1 MTLLFQV
8 HLHVCPLITT
18 TKETKDDKRMNAI
31 PFLKQRKAAAIRE
44 SEFTDCNPYLAAR
57 REWDERYGDQIT
69 RARNWRTMAILCS
82 LISLVACGGMIW
94 LSVHSRVVPFIAVID
109 GLGRP
114 IASGL
119 GDQTTTADERLK
131 KAVLLQWV
139 EQLRSVT
146 TDGVAQRKSID
157 RVYSHIANNSPAMS
171 FISDYYRT
179 NQPFGRAQTE
189 TASVEVRSVLP
200 TSERTIEIEWV
211 ETTRDLYG
219 SVKATE
225 HWKGTFTIAV
235 NPPSDERTARVNP
248 LGIYVVS
255 ANWSRVLQ

>member
-1 MTLLFQV
+1 
-8 HLHVCPLITT
+8 
-18 TKETKDDKRMNAI
+18 
-31 PFLKQRKAAAIRE
+31 
-44 SEFTDCNPYLAAR
+44 
-57 REWDERYGDQIT
+57 
-69 RARNWRTMAILCS
+69 
-82 LISLVACGGMIW
+82 
-94 LSVHSRVVPFIAVID
+94 
-109 GLGRP
+109 
-114 IASGL
+114 
-119 GDQTTTADERLK
+119 
-131 KAVLLQWV
+131 
-139 EQLRSVT
+139 
-146 TDGVAQRKSID
+146 
-157 RVYSHIANNSPAMS
+157 MS

-179 NQPFGRAQTE
+179 NQPFVRAQTE

-211 ETTRDLYG
+211 ETARDLYG

>member
-1 MTLLFQV
+1 MT
-8 HLHVCPLITT
+8 
-18 TKETKDDKRMNAI
+18 AI
-31 PFLKQRKAAAIRE
+31 PFLTKRKPSATRE
-44 SEFTDCNPYLAAR
+44 SGPSDYNPYLAAR

-69 RARNWRTMAILCS
+69 RARNWRTMALLCS
-82 LISLVACGGMIW
+82 LTSLVACGGMIW

-114 IASGL
+114 IASGT

-146 TDGVAQRKSID
+146 TDGVAQRKNNRPRLQPHREQQPRDVFRFGLLQSESAVCPCAEGD
-157 RVYSHIANNSPAMS
+157 RERRGPVGSANQ
-171 FISDYYRT
+171 RT
-179 NQPFGRAQTE
+179 HDRNRVGGNNAG
-189 TASVEVRSVLP
+189 SLRSVKS
-200 TSERTIEIEWV
+200 T
-211 ETTRDLYG
+211 D
-219 SVKATE
+219 
-225 HWKGTFTIAV
+225 HWKGTFTIAI

>member
-1 MTLLFQV
+1 MGTRSPELA
-8 HLHVCPLITT
+8 TGARW
-18 TKETKDDKRMNAI
+18 RM
-31 PFLKQRKAAAIRE
+31 
-44 SEFTDCNPYLAAR
+44 
-57 REWDERYGDQIT
+57 
-69 RARNWRTMAILCS
+69 LCS
-82 LISLVACGGMIW
+82 LTSLVACGGMIW

-114 IASGL
+114 IASGT

-171 FISDYYRT
+171 FVSDYYRA
-179 NQPFGRAQTE
+179 NQPFVRAQKE
-189 TASVEVRSVLP
+189 TVSVEVRSVLP

-219 SVKATE
+219 ASSQRSTGKA
-225 HWKGTFTIAV
+225 HS
-235 NPPSDERTARVNP
+235 PSRSTRPQMSGRRE
-248 LGIYVVS
+248 
-255 ANWSRVLQ
+255 

>member
-1 MTLLFQV
+1 MPAISFLR
-8 HLHVCPLITT
+8 
-18 TKETKDDKRMNAI
+18 KRKSPAT
-31 PFLKQRKAAAIRE
+31 
-44 SEFTDCNPYLAAR
+44 SEAVSSGYNPYLAAR

-69 RARNWRTMAILCS
+69 RTRNWRSMAILCS
-82 LISLVACGGMIW
+82 LIALIACVGVIW
-94 LSVHSRVVPFIAVID
+94 LSAHSRVVPFIAVID

-114 IASGL
+114 IASGT
-119 GDQTTTADERLK
+119 GDQTTPADERLK

-146 TDGVAQRKSID
+146 TDGVVQRKTID

-171 FISDYYRT
+171 FVSDYYRA
-179 NQPFGRAQTE
+179 NQPFARAQRE
-189 TASVEVRSVLP
+189 TVSVEVRSVLP
-200 TSERTIEIEWV
+200 TSERTIEVEWV

-219 SVKATE
+219 AVKSTD
-225 HWKGTFTIAV
+225 HWKGLFTIAI

-255 ANWSRVLQ
+255 ANWSR

>member
-1 MTLLFQV
+1 MA
-8 HLHVCPLITT
+8 
-18 TKETKDDKRMNAI
+18 AI
-31 PFLKQRKAAAIRE
+31 PFLTKQKPVTDGE
-44 SEFTDCNPYLAAR
+44 SGPSNYNPYLAAR

-82 LISLVACGGMIW
+82 FISLLACGGMIW
-94 LSVHSRVVPFIAVID
+94 LSMHSRVVPFIAVID

-114 IASGL
+114 IASGP
-119 GDQTTTADERLK
+119 GDQITTADERLK

-146 TDGVAQRKSID
+146 TDGVAQRKTID
-157 RVYSHIANNSPAMS
+157 RVYSHIANNSPAMA
-171 FISDYYRT
+171 FVSDYYRA
-179 NQPFGRAQTE
+179 NQPFVRAQTE
-189 TASVEVRSVLP
+189 TVSVEVRSVLP
-200 TSERTIEIEWV
+200 TTERTIEIEWV

-219 SVKATE
+219 TVKSTD

-235 NPPSDERTARVNP
+235 NPPSDERTARINP

>member
-1 MTLLFQV
+1 MMKGHTGMA
-8 HLHVCPLITT
+8 T
-18 TKETKDDKRMNAI
+18 I
-31 PFLKQRKAAAIRE
+31 PFLTKRKSSASHE
-44 SEFTDCNPYLAAR
+44 STPPAYNPYLAAR
-57 REWDERYGDQIT
+57 REWDERYGDHIT
-69 RARNWRTMAILCS
+69 RARNWRTMALLCS
-82 LISLVACGGMIW
+82 LTSAIAFGGVIW
-94 LSVHSRVVPFIAVID
+94 LSAHSRVVPFIAVVD

-114 IASGL
+114 IATGT

-146 TDGVAQRKSID
+146 TDGVAQRKTID

-171 FISDYYRT
+171 FVSDYYRT
-179 NQPFGRAQTE
+179 NQPFVRAQKE
-189 TASVEVRSVLP
+189 TVSVEVRSVLP
-200 TSERTIEIEWV
+200 TSERTIEIEWA

-219 SVKATE
+219 AVKSTD
-225 HWKGTFTIAV
+225 HWKGQFTIAV
-235 NPPSDERTARVNP
+235 NPPLDERTARLNP